1 MPLTHEQ
8 GIELGTVLEERRRA
22 LLDELRE
29 DAERTQR
36 DRYGEL
42 AGSAPDAGDESV
54 ASLISDLGQAGM
66 SRDLAELREVEAAR
80 ERMSEGSY
88 GSCVECGTEIDYRR
102 LRAYPSALRCI
113 HCQRRFEKGHQGERP
128 TL

>member
-8 GIELGTVLEERRRA
+8 GIELETVLEARRRA

-29 DAERTQR
+29 DAERAR
-36 DRYGEL
+36 RERYGEL
-42 AGSAPDAGDESV
+42 AGPAPDAGDESV
-54 ASLISDLGQAGM
+54 ASLISDLEQAEL

-80 ERMSEGSY
+80 HRIEDGSY
-88 GSCVECGTEIDYRR
+88 GTCVECGGEIDYRR

-113 HCQRRFEKGHQGERP
+113 ECQRRFEREHQAERP

>member
-1 MPLTHEQ
+1 MPLTQEQ

-29 DAERTQR
+29 DAERARR

-42 AGSAPDAGDESV
+42 AGPAPDTGDESV
-54 ASLISDLGQAGM
+54 ASLIADLDQAEL

-80 ERMSEGSY
+80 HRIEDGSY
-88 GSCVECGTEIDYRR
+88 GTCVECGGEIDYRR

-113 HCQRRFEKGHQGERP
+113 ECQRRFEREHQAERP